1 MACEFMS
8 LDETRGELQIT
19 CVCVRVWGYFGRDV
33 IGFV

>member
-19 CVCVRVWGYFGRDV
+19 CVCVRVCGG
-33 IGFV
+33 ILAEM